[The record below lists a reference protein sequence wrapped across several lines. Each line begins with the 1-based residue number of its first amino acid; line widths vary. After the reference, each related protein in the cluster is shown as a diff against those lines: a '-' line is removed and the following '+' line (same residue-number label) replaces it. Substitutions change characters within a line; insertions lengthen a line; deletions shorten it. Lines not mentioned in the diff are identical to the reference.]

1 MNYDQVNFC
10 VRCGSALERQQ
21 RAGKIRPV
29 CPECGWIFF
38 PDPKVAVAVLIEKDE
53 QILFVQR
60 SISPRKG
67 YWTLPA
73 GFVDA
78 GEDPRE
84 AARREVWEETN
95 LQVDI
100 GQLLGILPVQ
110 EHKDGANLLIV
121 YRGKAKNGK
130 LKAGDDA
137 ARAQF
142 FPKNNTPPLA
152 FKSTEKIFSLQG

>member
-1 MNYDQVNFC
+1 MNFDQVNFC
-10 VRCGSALERQQ
+10 VRCGSALEPQK
-21 RAGKIRPV
+21 RAGKMRPV

-38 PDPKVAVAVLIEKDE
+38 PDPKVAVAVLIEKGE

-60 SISPRKG
+60 AISPRKG

-84 AARREVWEETN
+84 AARREVREETN

-121 YRGKAKNGK
+121 YRGKVENGK

-142 FPKNNTPPLA
+142 FPKNKPPPLA
-152 FKSTEKIFSLQG
+152 FKSTEKIFSL